1 MAFNNTNNIHIR
13 YSDIDSM
20 GHVNNAVYLSYFEE
34 ARISFFKS
42 LLGEEWNWEDFGII
56 IARNEIDYYSP
67 VLFNDIV
74 SIRTA
79 VLAVGNKSFT
89 LQYELLATRQELEI
103 ICASG
108 KSIAVC
114 FDFKSKQT
122 IAVPEV
128 WKNAMLS

>member
-42 LLGEEWNWEDFGII
+42 LVGEDWNWEDNGII
-56 IARNEIDYYSP
+56 IARNEIDYHLP

-74 SIRTA
+74 SIRTSA
-79 VLAVGNKSFT
+79 HEVGNKSFT
-89 LQYELLATRQELEI
+89 LYYELLAKRQELEF

-108 KSIAVC
+108 KSVAVC
-114 FDFKSKQT
+114 FDYRSKQT
-122 IAVPEV
+122 VAVPEA
-128 WKNAMLS
+128 WKIAMLS